1 MGVEYVAVVNGF
13 ERKQGRTIP
22 VKNGVLVLKEMEG
35 TIIEAHEAMEIER
48 EKKRALKR
56 KKRAIR
62 NWRRLM
68 SCYKTKMYVDEMYN
82 YSSSDEDTT
91 NNNNQNAIVQTK
103 KNGSG
108 SNSGKKSSS
117 STNGTSGKSTSLS
130 KNNTEVIRNHAHRF
144 DIKVRLDNGCDQ
156 EKCSICGFVRVVE
169 EM

>member
-117 STNGTSGKSTSLS
+117 STKIFPMLRRISAN
-130 KNNTEVIRNHAHRF
+130 F
-144 DIKVRLDNGCDQ
+144 
-156 EKCSICGFVRVVE
+156 
-169 EM
+169 